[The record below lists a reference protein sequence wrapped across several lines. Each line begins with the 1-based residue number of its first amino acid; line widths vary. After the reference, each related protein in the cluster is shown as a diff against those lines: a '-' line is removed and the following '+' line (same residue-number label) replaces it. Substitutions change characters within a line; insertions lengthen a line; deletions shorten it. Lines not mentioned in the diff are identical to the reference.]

1 MTHEMRMPM
10 MIIMGY
16 TEMSLI
22 NTTDP
27 DQIENLGKVEQAA
40 EQLLLL
46 INNLVDITAVEAK

>member
-1 MTHEMRMPM
+1 